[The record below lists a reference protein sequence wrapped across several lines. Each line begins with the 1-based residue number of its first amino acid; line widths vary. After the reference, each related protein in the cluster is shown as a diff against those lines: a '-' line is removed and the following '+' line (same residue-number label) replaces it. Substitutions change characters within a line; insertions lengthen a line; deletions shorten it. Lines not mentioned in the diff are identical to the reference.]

1 MSRIEKLLIEN
12 SNRPQVQKEVREA
25 AVKGAAE
32 AGYNMIIAHDNK
44 VMYGTEDGY
53 NNQEAALQ
61 AAWDKIME
69 DVELD

>member
-1 MSRIEKLLIEN
+1 MSRIETLIIEN

-32 AGYNMIIAHDNK
+32 AGYNMIIGYDNK